1 MRFDLKGGAAV
12 VLQKQR
18 LRTHVPKRMDA
29 FTLLMSMGSG
39 DYLTPS
45 ACLMLDL
52 KKYIQVNNAKIQ
64 TVRMDDE
71 ELLIVDVHVPTN
83 DDRLSI
89 DCLNNDVPIN

>member
-52 KKYIQVNNAKIQ
+52 KKYI
-64 TVRMDDE
+64 
-71 ELLIVDVHVPTN
+71 
-83 DDRLSI
+83 
-89 DCLNNDVPIN
+89 